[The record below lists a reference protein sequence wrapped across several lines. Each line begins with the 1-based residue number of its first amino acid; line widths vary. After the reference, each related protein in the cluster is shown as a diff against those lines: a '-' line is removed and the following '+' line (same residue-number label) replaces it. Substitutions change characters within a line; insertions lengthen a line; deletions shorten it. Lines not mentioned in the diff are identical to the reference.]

1 MSYHNNNGSIGAS
14 SNTYAD
20 GSFVKEKD
28 GVVAP
33 LGFHYMPNGKLMSD
47 ADHIAVHGYIEKT
60 ISGFDVDAKDI
71 SYLGEAKTFTIQ
83 GDEGA
88 VFSLEIYD
96 DAAGS
101 PTLAPNYYNF
111 DTKTWSSSK
120 SGLNNIELNGSYSF
134 SIKFP
139 AIEFTDATCVTTTD
153 ATVTHG
159 DDDGKIVAGMTV
171 TGSGV
176 PAGATVAS
184 VTSDLEFELSAATT
198 SSIDPTTLTFAGIK
212 KYTIDLNA
220 KTVNNIKTKHTTS
233 SESRNLDNTVNL
245 NKSTGSSS
253 DLIRKIIYQD
263 IKKNLYLSCIAPSL
277 TNASTNTVA
286 ATTSSTQRITIDNG
300 DASSDVA
307 TNKSVVQV
315 GDKVTETGIAASLHA
330 LVTEI
335 NPDGDNTNEIE
346 IGISDSVTNN
356 ATITFT
362 PAFNGMTPN
371 GTVSTTGQQALE
383 VSSGHDITTSFSITC
398 TALAGRTLTAS
409 KIPTTNDLCTYTT
422 VTFESA
428 ALALQGEDTDSAA
441 KFFRWPITNI
451 AGLQDGM
458 TLDPARTDGGGAVGV
473 NTTTPAT
480 ISKYSTT
487 STGLEIV
494 NRKYYT
500 DINSTTI
507 TDFSVNGVDS
517 YNNPITAINRNN
529 IITAQA
535 GNITFNVQQA
545 DALKSDANVRIFAY
559 GADQIKSLTGMEVAL
574 SNIVITPTQIS
585 TTTTAAV
592 NNSTTIP
599 VTEAGNISTVSTV
612 RGASIDSSVANPSVS
627 LKSTTSGAANLTV
640 STAQTLENGQT
651 LFFDGASNI
660 VTITGTITVKN
671 MNISD
676 TTLYLDVERFLLA
689 R

>member
-212 KYTIDLNA
+212 KYTIDLHA
-220 KTVNNIKTKHTTS
+220 KTADNIKTKHAAY
-233 SESRNLDNTVNL
+233 SEVRNPDNTVNL

-263 IKKNLYLSCIAPSL
+263 IKKNVYLSCIAPSL
-277 TNASTNTVA
+277 TTAGTNEVVASFVDNRVV
-286 ATTSSTQRITIDNG
+286 ITNG
-300 DASSDVA
+300 DATDSSI
-307 TNKSVVQV
+307 VQV
-315 GDKVTETGIAASLHA
+315 GDKVTGTGVAASIHA
-330 LVTEI
+330 LVTKI
-335 NPDGDNTNEIE
+335 NPDNDNVKELEINVNDD
-346 IGISDSVTNN
+346 IADS
-356 ATITFT
+356 AAITFT
-362 PAFNGMTPN
+362 PSFNGITPN
-371 GTVSTTGQQALE
+371 GVVSTAGQQSFE
-383 VSSGHDITTSFSITC
+383 VSSGGSFKKSFSITC
-398 TALAGRTLTAS
+398 TALEGRTLTAY
-409 KIPTTNDLCTYTT
+409 KLPTTADLCAYTT
-422 VTFESA
+422 VTFGA
-428 ALALQGEDTDSAA
+428 DPIVIPGEDISSSTH
-441 KFFRWPITNI
+441 FGWPMTNI
-451 AGLQDGM
+451 VGLQEGM
-458 TLDPARTDGGGAVGV
+458 VLDPARSVSGGTGF

-480 ISKYSTT
+480 ISKYLTT
-487 STGLEIV
+487 KTNLELV
-494 NRKYYT
+494 ERKYYT
-500 DINSTTI
+500 DVNSTTVNDKYI
-507 TDFSVNGVDS
+507 DGVSPDGNLVTAIDRNGVV
-517 YNNPITAINRNN
+517 
-529 IITAQA
+529 TAQK
-535 GNITFNVQQA
+535 GDIIFSVQQA
-545 DALKSDANVRIFAY
+545 NALKADANVRIFGY
-559 GADQIKSLTGMEVAL
+559 GAGQIKSLTGIDVAI
-574 SNIVITPTQIS
+574 SDVVITPTQVS
-585 TTTTAAV
+585 TTTTGAV
-592 NNSTTIP
+592 SASVTIP
-599 VTEAGNISTVSTV
+599 VTEAGNISTAQTI
-612 RGASIDSSVANPSVS
+612 RGVGISSSAINPTVS
-627 LKSTTSGAANLTV
+627 LKSGTDGGKNLTA
-640 STAQTLENGQT
+640 SAAQTLESGQT

-660 VTITGTITVKN
+660 LTITGTIE
-671 MNISD
+671 ISNLGILGYED
-676 TTLYLDVERFLLA
+676 STLYFDVERFLRA
-689 R
+689 V